1 MAHPDDEILGCG
13 GLLAKHS
20 KSITFQVLFL
30 AEGSSCRYDK
40 SDLEKAKISIAER
53 EKSAKEA
60 LSIFEPDRISFTNL
74 PCGRLDQ
81 VPILEM
87 NKTIESHIKDFK
99 PSTIF
104 THSENDTNSDH
115 RRVAE
120 SVFMASRPG
129 ALNTVSNV
137 VSAEIPS
144 SSEWNFN
151 QPFQPNYF
159 IKLTK
164 SQLNMKIESLLKYKS
179 EIRDYPFPRSPEGIS
194 AFARYRGIQSGNEFA
209 EAFRIIRSIEN
220 S

>member
-20 KSITFQVLFL
+20 KSMTFQVLFL

-40 SDLEKAKISIAER
+40 SDLEKAK
-53 EKSAKEA
+53 
-60 LSIFEPDRISFTNL
+60 SIFEPDRISFTNL

-129 ALNTVSNV
+129 ALNIVSNV

-159 IKLTK
+159 IKLTD
-164 SQLNMKIESLLKYKS
+164 SQLNIKIEALLKYKS

-194 AFARYRGIQSGNEFA
+194 AFARYRGVQSGNEFA